1 MLVYAHQITQFFYT
15 EERKSMSEKQ
25 EHRRRFYQKVQYV
38 AEFENWLR
46 EEPPF
51 FRFIKWH
58 RWKKRRPT
66 MWRA

>member
-1 MLVYAHQITQFFYT
+1 
-15 EERKSMSEKQ
+15 MSEKQ